1 MKNDKTI
8 MEDLLQ
14 TEKGVC
20 DLYMHV
26 DRKQHREYTRRVRSG
41 A

>member
-20 DLYMHV
+20 DLYMH
-26 DRKQHREYTRRVRSG
+26 G
-41 A
+41 AIESSVELQ